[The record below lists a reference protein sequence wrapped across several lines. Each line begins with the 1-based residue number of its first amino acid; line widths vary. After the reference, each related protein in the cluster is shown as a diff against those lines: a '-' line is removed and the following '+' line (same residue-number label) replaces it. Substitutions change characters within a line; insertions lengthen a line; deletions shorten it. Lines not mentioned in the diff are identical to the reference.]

1 MSASKLDALIS
12 LAKEPSS
19 ARRRELLREVTD
31 MFFSADAPHGAA
43 EMELFDSVLGPLASE
58 MEAAVRAELAER
70 FADSDQCPAALL
82 KGMAT
87 DQIAV
92 AAPILARSRLLTEE
106 TLLQVAQTQGQEH
119 LRAISTRRGLSE
131 RISDVVVDRGD
142 DQTLGALLENQTAQL
157 SRRAQET
164 MVDRAAQNPELH
176 KAVVNRRCLPP
187 DLLNEMY
194 FMVEGRLRETILA
207 RNAKLDPQAL
217 EAALAKGRRTLA
229 ERDGALPSDY
239 AEAEAHVKRMIAT
252 KSLGPSAIAGLLRQ
266 GERSRFLIALAELAE
281 IDFVTARRIVDRHEI
296 DALAIVCK
304 AANFERALFLTFVV
318 LILPA
323 GEGMKQAE
331 SFGGKYAELTH
342 DAAMRTIRFWRMRR
356 QTGDIA
362 AA

>member
-1 MSASKLDALIS
+1 MSESKLDALIS

-19 ARRRELLREVTD
+19 ARRRELLREVTN
-31 MFFSADAPHGAA
+31 MFFNADAPHGPS

-58 MEAAVRAELAER
+58 MEVAVRAELSER

-82 KGMAT
+82 KSMAT
-87 DQIAV
+87 DGIAV
-92 AAPILARSRLLTEE
+92 AAPILARSRLLTED

-119 LRAISTRRGLSE
+119 LRAISSRRDLPE

-142 DQTLGALLENQTAQL
+142 DQTLGTLLENQSAQL

-164 MVDRAAQNPELH
+164 VVDRAAQNPELH

-217 EAALAKGRRTLA
+217 EEALAKGRRTLA
-229 ERDGALPSDY
+229 QRDGALPSDY
-239 AEAEAHVKRMIAT
+239 AAAEAHVKRLIAT
-252 KSLGPSAIAGLLRQ
+252 KSLGPSVIAGFLRQ
-266 GERSRFLIALAELAE
+266 GERSRFLVSLAELAE
-281 IDFVTARRIVDRHEI
+281 IDFVTAQRIVDRQEI

-304 AANFERALFLTFVV
+304 AAGFDRPLFLTFAV

-323 GEGMKQAE
+323 GEGMKRAE
-331 SFGGKYAELTH
+331 SYGGKYAELTH

-356 QTGDIA
+356 QSGDIA